1 MSTSPDERAQ
11 LMPVMQAAEIKMV
24 KEIEAEQITNPI
36 DLYQPGSERLER
48 LYAAMELAH
57 RFEWPSQLEF
67 NV

>member
-1 MSTSPDERAQ
+1 MHYDINSEPGHAELLASVSH
-11 LMPVMQAAEIKMV
+11 PVSE
-24 KEIEAEQITNPI
+24 
-36 DLYQPGSERLER
+36 YQQGSERLER